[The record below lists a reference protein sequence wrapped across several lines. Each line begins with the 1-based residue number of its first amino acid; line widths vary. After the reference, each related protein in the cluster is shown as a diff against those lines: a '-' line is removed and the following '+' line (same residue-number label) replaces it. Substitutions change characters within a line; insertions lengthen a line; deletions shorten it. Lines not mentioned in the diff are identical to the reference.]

1 MINKKLGLLLCCCP
15 FGILSAQH
23 FAQITMGNYAGVHAA
38 KINPALTAGSK
49 YLWHVNL
56 IGLWGNLNSRY
67 IKTDIPVR
75 QYTKINNGDPILL
88 ENNNGP
94 SVWNNPNST
103 EILNGK
109 SVNAFAAAMAYGPS
123 FIFKIKG
130 FSVGL
135 ISDATSMARVRG
147 LDEKLAHAGWLKM
160 DTANGS
166 SDLFKIK
173 QGANSESIS
182 KTTIA
187 TSRWA
192 SIGITASY
200 ELPLKWQRSIMIG
213 LSLRKLWGL
222 GAEFYQNDAFDV
234 RNAGAGIM
242 QLDNP
247 NFRVGVIDARGS
259 GVGADLGVGYTIRKR
274 EYLQNGD
281 YKFKHPDYVARLG
294 FSILDLGSVLYQNVQ
309 LGAANGNIAW
319 NSNNAVGKYGN
330 VTPGVPGINTIIADL
345 PGYSIFRQNLRIGQ
359 PARMAFTADYQFRKH
374 WFIQGQWVQSLR
386 SAFGISARHP
396 SYFMVGP
403 RYESDLFAFTLPVML
418 EYDYRAVRAAMSIR
432 LGPIYIG
439 SNSLLSVI
447 KTRGVRDADY
457 FIGIAFGDI
466 AGSWINRLNGE
477 KEEKAKR
484 KKGRDCEKI

>member
-1 MINKKLGLLLCCCP
+1 MINKNLVLLLFICQ
-15 FGILSAQH
+15 FRFLGAQH
-23 FAQITMGNYAGVHAA
+23 FAQISMGPYAGVHAA

-56 IGLWGNLNSRY
+56 LGLWGNLNSRY
-67 IKTDIPVR
+67 IKTDIPYK
-75 QYTKINNGDPILL
+75 QYTKISNGDPVLL
-88 ENNNGP
+88 ENKQGTQ
-94 SVWNNPNST
+94 VWNNANST

-109 SVNAFAAAMAYGPS
+109 PINAFAAAMAYGPS

-130 FSVGL
+130 FNVGL
-135 ISDATSMARVRG
+135 ISDATGMARVRG
-147 LDEKLAHAGWLKM
+147 LDEKMAHAGWLKM
-160 DTANGS
+160 DTGRGATN
-166 SDLFKIK
+166 LFKIK
-173 QGANSESIS
+173 QGASSETIS
-182 KTTIA
+182 RTTVA

-200 ELPLKWQRSIMIG
+200 ELPLKWQRSVQLGISI
-213 LSLRKLWGL
+213 RKLWGL
-222 GAEFYQNDAFDV
+222 GAEFYQNDEFVV
-234 RNAGAGIM
+234 RQAGAGIL

-259 GVGADLGVGYTIRKR
+259 GVGADLGVAYTIRKR

-319 NSNNAVGKYGN
+319 NSNNASGRYGN
-330 VTPGVPGINTIIADL
+330 LSPGVPGINDIVDEL
-345 PGYSIFRQNLRIGQ
+345 PGYNVFRQNLRIGQ

-374 WFIQGQWVQSLR
+374 WFIQSQWVQSLR
-386 SAFGISARHP
+386 SAFGISARHA
-396 SYFMVGP
+396 SYIMVGP

-432 LGPIYIG
+432 LGPLYVG

-447 KTRGVRDADY
+447 KTRGVRDVDY

-477 KEEKAKR
+477 KEERAKR
-484 KKGRDCEKI
+484 KKNRDCEKI